1 MPETTVRCH
10 QLKKSFGGPAVVD
23 DVTFTVATG
32 QILALLGP
40 SGCGKTTT
48 LRLIAGFERIDDG
61 WIEIAGKTVADSRTH
76 APPEKR
82 RVGMVFQDY
91 AIFPHL
97 NVAENVSFGLKKT
110 EDVEA
115 RMEAML
121 DLVGLMGLR
130 DQMPHELSGG
140 QQQRVALARALAPE
154 PAVLLL
160 DEPFSNLDTTLR
172 LQVREEVRDL
182 LKRTWATAI
191 FVTHD
196 QEEALFIGDR
206 VAVMNQGK
214 IEQIAQP
221 EQVFHRPATR
231 FVAEFIGQSDFVPGR
246 MTAAGVETPLGV
258 LSQPL
263 SVPEGTE
270 VEVLVRPDDVRLE
283 ATEDG
288 NGRIRARRFTG
299 IDQIYHVVLE
309 DGSEVRSRLPHTCYL
324 EEGSPVQASFSA
336 EHELSCFYRGRA
348 ISE

>member
-10 QLKKSFGGPAVVD
+10 QLKKSFGGPPVVD
-23 DVTFTVATG
+23 NVTFTVATG

-48 LRLIAGFERIDDG
+48 LRLIAGFERLEAG
-61 WIEIAGKTVADSRTH
+61 WIEIAGKTVADDRTH

-97 NVAENVSFGLKKT
+97 SVAENIAFGLKNFANAG
-110 EDVEA
+110 A

-121 DLVGLMGLR
+121 DLVGLMGLS

-172 LQVREEVRDL
+172 MQVREEVRDL
-182 LKRTWATAI
+182 LKQTWATAI

-206 VAVMNQGK
+206 VAVMNEGQ
-214 IEQIAQP
+214 IEQIARP
-221 EQVFHRPATR
+221 EEVFHRPATR

-246 MTAAGVETPLGV
+246 VTAAGVETPLGT
-258 LSQPL
+258 LPQRL
-263 SVPEGTE
+263 NVPEGTE
-270 VEVLVRPDDVRLE
+270 VDVLVRPDDVRLKAAE
-283 ATEDG
+283 NG
-288 NGRIRARRFTG
+288 NGHIRTRRFTG
-299 IDQIYHVVLE
+299 IDQIYEVVLE
-309 DGSEVRSRLPHTCYL
+309 DGSEVRGRLPHTCYL
-324 EEGSPVQASFSA
+324 EEGRAVQVSFSG
-336 EHELSCFYRGRA
+336 EHALSCFYQGRA
-348 ISE
+348 ISD